1 MANET
6 NSGQKE
12 WAHST
17 RLEAFRKWRRQ
28 GIVLARGVSDALIE
42 AAQVKPGMKV
52 LDLASGAGEPALA
65 LCQTVG
71 PEGQVTATDVASELL
86 ALAEE
91 FAHEQGVKNIILTL
105 ANAESL
111 PFVDQKF
118 DRVACRFGVMYFE
131 DPRRAL
137 REAYRVLKPGG
148 RAVFSVWTSP
158 EQPFF
163 ASTVGVLEKYVRT
176 PTRETKEP
184 DPFRFAALGSLSA
197 LMRDAGFQ
205 PVQEENRKILLT
217 WPGSPEQFW
226 EYFQEHTAPFRSLID
241 GLTAELRPQVTSEIY
256 RAVSEYFDGRQI
268 SFPAVILL
276 VSGLR

>member
-1 MANET
+1 MPNET
-6 NSGQKE
+6 HSGQKE
-12 WAHST
+12 WAHLT

-42 AAQVKPGMKV
+42 AAQVRPAMKI

-65 LCQTVG
+65 LCQIVG
-71 PEGQVTATDVASELL
+71 SEGQVIATDVAPELL

-91 FAHEQGVKNIILTL
+91 VAREEGVKNIILTQ
-105 ANAESL
+105 ASAESL
-111 PFVDQKF
+111 PFVGEKF
-118 DRVACRFGVMYFE
+118 DRVTCRFGVMYFAN
-131 DPRRAL
+131 PLRAL
-137 REAYRVLKPGG
+137 REANRVLKPGG

-163 ASTVGVLEKYVRT
+163 ASTVGALEKYVRA
-176 PTRETKEP
+176 PSREPKDP
-184 DPFRFAALGSLSA
+184 DPFKFATPGSLSA

-205 PVQEENRKILLT
+205 PVQEETRKTALT

-226 EYFQEHTAPFRSLID
+226 EYFQVHTAPFRTLID
-241 GLTAELRPQVTSEIY
+241 GLPQELRPQVASEVY
-256 RAVSEYFDGRQI
+256 RAAGKYFDGRQI